1 MNNREENGQ
10 SAERADLRH
19 FTIKTAG
26 LTIAIET
33 LSPGTYGYCIRY
45 LSEGSPD
52 ICVSITEEDIQREIQ
67 DSKNRSEVINNQYLE
82 TIAVYRKI
90 AEKALCFDTILMHGS
105 VIAVDGRAY
114 MFSAPSG
121 TGKTTHIRKWLE
133 KDSTAFVVNGDKPLI
148 RITDTE
154 AIACGTPWCGKE
166 RMGTNT
172 MVPLRGIAFMERS
185 EDNSIEEISFKQA
198 IPFLIQQIHCPKD
211 SNLMMQ
217 TLSLL
222 DKLKGKVRFFR
233 FRCNN
238 FKEDC
243 FRVSHD
249 GLCG

>member
-1 MNNREENGQ
+1 MNDREENGQ

-52 ICVSITEEDIQREIQ
+52 IYVRVTEEDVQREVQATKYPEGI
-67 DSKNRSEVINNQYLE
+67 INEQYLE
-82 TIAVYRKI
+82 TIAVYRQI
-90 AEKALCFDTILMHGS
+90 AEKALRFDTILMHGS

-133 KDSTAFVVNGDKPLI
+133 KDSAAFVVNGDKPLI
-148 RITDTE
+148 KITDTE

-211 SNLMMQ
+211 PDLMIQ

-222 DKLKGKVRFFR
+222 ERLNGKVRFFR
-233 FRCNN
+233 FHCNN

-243 FRVSHD
+243 FRISHD